1 MFAELAD
8 LAVSRPQQ
16 GMPMSFPLGM
26 AGIVR
31 AAAILD
37 YLHQSE
43 RDDYESVNYTPAI
56 APTNDHDRVARSQLV
71 TRFLAR
77 STSYVMTVCNLD
89 GILKR
94 SYKEFWNSV
103 SELGFLHYLPTD
115 RGEKEFHQRALEISA
130 YRQYRDKVFAHTS
143 FAQPKWRGKTDT
155 KSLQYSSMLFY
166 SGQLLATNS
175 DGGTSHFELTGG
187 GYAIDDHPPNFP
199 RLSILGDRQ
208 NLLSH
213 YSAWESMFLIVLRK
227 IPREALKVK
236 N

>member
-8 LAVSRPQQ
+8 LAVSRPQH

-94 SYKEFWNSV
+94 SYKEFWNTE
-103 SELGFLHYLPTD
+103 SELAFLHYLPTD

-175 DGGTSHFELTGG
+175 DGGTW
-187 GYAIDDHPPNFP
+187 A
-199 RLSILGDRQ
+199 
-208 NLLSH
+208 
-213 YSAWESMFLIVLRK
+213 
-227 IPREALKVK
+227 
-236 N
+236 